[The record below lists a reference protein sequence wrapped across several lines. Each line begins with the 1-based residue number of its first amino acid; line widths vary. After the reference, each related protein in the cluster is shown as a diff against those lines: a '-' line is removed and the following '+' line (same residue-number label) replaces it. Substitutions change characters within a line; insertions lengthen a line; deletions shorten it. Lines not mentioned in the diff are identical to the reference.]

1 MFSRILVKLID
12 EAIVPAIFL
21 LASRILSVILVAGYF
36 HLSYSIGPSGFEFAD
51 PSDYILINSYSTFSM
66 IVVITVGLFFV
77 LLKSFAFH
85 DTHIHPNLTAR
96 LFSLR
101 LSSFIQASFDLYS
114 QGAIW
119 LSYSYLMALV
129 SGVMVLF
136 GLLYSWVFWVALVL
150 SVASTYLFIL
160 DLEREI
166 IDDRKEKEEEYED
179 ELVLTLEGI
188 DE

>member
-21 LASRILSVILVAGYF
+21 LASRILSVILVANYF
-36 HLSYSIGPSGFEFAD
+36 KLDYSVGASGFEFAN
-51 PSDYILINSYSTFSM
+51 PADYILINSYSTFAM

-77 LLKSFAFH
+77 LFKSFVFH
-85 DTHIHPNLTAR
+85 DTHIHPGMTAK
-96 LFSLR
+96 LFHLR
-101 LSSFIQASFDLYS
+101 ISSFIQTSFDLYS

-119 LSYSYLMALV
+119 LSYSYLMTLI
-129 SGVMVLF
+129 SGVMALF
-136 GLLYSWVFWVALVL
+136 GLSYGWVFYVAIVL
-150 SVASTYLFIL
+150 SIVSTYLFIL
-160 DLEREI
+160 DLEQEI
-166 IDDRKEKEEEYED
+166 FDERKNLEAEYED